1 MVSQAFICIFAMVA
15 YASAGILLDG
25 GSGGGW
31 DGGASSGGG
40 WDSGAGGYS
49 AGWDSGAGGYSGG
62 WDGGAGGSS
71 GGWDGG
77 APAEEEVQVVR
88 VIQDS
93 SHGHGHHA
101 PAPAPVKIV
110 KVNSHVLLFSD

>member
-1 MVSQAFICIFAMVA
+1 MVT

-31 DGGASSGGG
+31 DGGAGSGG
-40 WDSGAGGYS
+40 
-49 AGWDSGAGGYSGG
+49 GWDSGAGGYSGG

-77 APAEEEVQVVR
+77 APVEEEVQVVR
-88 VIQDS
+88 VIQES

-110 KVNSHVLLFSD
+110 KVKLHVLLFSDECLQIVINTHEA